1 MSLNSDVRKT
11 TVAPKTVEQLRRAPR
26 PIHTPRWMA
35 PVAVVLLVVV
45 AAIIGVNLLR
55 SDDTTT
61 TAFEPLIVPEEQ
73 AFIDARIGQFG
84 MGTVTPAPPVRAP
97 SVVIHERP
105 QGVPGMLDYY
115 ELEFIQAKTPSA
127 LAPSPAPVGF
137 PTLIGPEEQAFVTA
151 RTGTYSPS
159 TSTAQTRW
167 YSERPQGVPGMLD
180 YYELEFIQAKT
191 PSALAPSPAP
201 VGFPTLIGPEE
212 QAFID
217 GEYFDQAVE
226 DWCLTHT
233 PC

>member
-11 TVAPKTVEQLRRAPR
+11 TVAPKTVEQLDRAPR
-26 PIHTPRWMA
+26 PIHTPRWLA

-45 AAIIGVNLLR
+45 AAIVGVSLLR

-73 AFIDARIGQFG
+73 VFIDARVGQFG
-84 MGTVTPAPPVRAP
+84 RGTVTPAPQARTP
-97 SVVIHERP
+97 SVVVHTRP

-115 ELEFIQAKTPSA
+115 ELELIQAKTPFA
-127 LAPSPAPVGF
+127 LS
-137 PTLIGPEEQAFVTA
+137 
-151 RTGTYSPS
+151 
-159 TSTAQTRW
+159 
-167 YSERPQGVPGMLD
+167 
-180 YYELEFIQAKT
+180 
-191 PSALAPSPAP
+191 PSPAP

-217 GEYFDQAVE
+217 GEYFNEAIE